1 MRGLECVIA
10 VIEHP
15 RELGDIKTENERK
28 PVLNMQTKSRERKN
42 KLLNDLARVPFY
54 DSITVLGMSSE
65 C

>member
-10 VIEHP
+10 VIENP

-28 PVLNMQTKSRERKN
+28 PVLNMQTKSRERKS

-54 DSITVLGMSSE
+54 DLIRVSGVSSE

>member
-1 MRGLECVIA
+1 MRVLDCVIA

-54 DSITVLGMSSE
+54 DSIRVSGVSSE